1 MTSHRRSCFALF
13 AVVSASTG
21 LIASTVCAQEGQ
33 SQASSHAMHR
43 QGQVM
48 QNDSTTK
55 ASSNMTQHIVGKPTV
70 QSPDAPPAGI
80 SFLKLEIDGRTYP
93 YAVYRSSFLDEKTP
107 PPMIVFLHGLGEC
120 GTDGT
125 RQLAVGLGPAVLLD
139 SARWPAVIL
148 FPQKPDGNSAWEDH
162 ADAVLAMIDQTVE
175 SHGVDPAR
183 IALTGMSQGGHGS
196 FVIGARHSDRFCA
209 VAPICGYVGWSEFDR
224 SKGEWKPDWVTDPA
238 HPAVQEIAQGLAN
251 TPIWALHGDTDTVVP
266 ISQSELAIEAIRA
279 HRATLD
285 PNSPDG
291 IDAVRLTTLKG
302 VNHNAWDPAYRNERL
317 AEWLLLDRT
326 KQAD

>member
-1 MTSHRRSCFALF
+1 MTYQSQSFFTICAI
-13 AVVSASTG
+13 ASASIG
-21 LIASTVCAQEGQ
+21 LIASTVCAQDGQ
-33 SQASSHAMHR
+33 LQATSHAMHR
-43 QGQVM
+43 QSQVM

-55 ASSNMTQHIVGKPTV
+55 ASSNMTQHNASKATL
-70 QSPDAPPAGI
+70 QSTDTPPAGI
-80 SFLKLEIDGRTYP
+80 SFLELEIDGRTYP
-93 YAVYRSSFLDEKTP
+93 YAVYRSSFLDEQTP

-125 RQLAVGLGPAVLLD
+125 RQLAVGLGPAVMLD

-175 SHGVDPAR
+175 MHGVNPTR

-196 FVIGARHSDRFCA
+196 FVIGARHADRFCA

-224 SKGEWKPDWVTDPA
+224 SKGEWNPDWVTDPA

-251 TPIWALHGDTDTVVP
+251 TPIWALHGDADTVVP
-266 ISQSELAIEAIRA
+266 ISQSALAIEAIRA
-279 HRATLD
+279 HRAKAQ
-285 PNSPDG
+285 PNSTDATE
-291 IDAVRLTTLKG
+291 AVRFTTLRG
-302 VNHNAWDPAYRNERL
+302 VDHNAWDPAYRNERL

-326 KQAD
+326 KEAE